1 MEENRD
7 LQEDKQ
13 EEKSPLIQKR
23 KQVKVSKKTI
33 FILVLLCA
41 IVGLIYYGVTSFKN
55 EVYNE
60 GFAEGEKQGNQNA
73 AKVVKLDF
81 EDIGELCTQEANMT
95 IVKPYND
102 SKKMFDIDIP
112 GTNSMAIFSYDV
124 TIKAGLDFSKIT
136 YDVDES
142 TKKITVKCPKVKIL
156 SNEIDT
162 DSYKL
167 YYEKES
173 VFNNIS
179 MDDFN
184 GSLSEL
190 RETAEGSAEEKGIY
204 DRAKENA
211 ERILKEFFSQNYDLR
226 VYTIEFEEVE

>member
-1 MEENRD
+1 MEENRE
-7 LQEDKQ
+7 LQEDNQ

-23 KQVKVSKKTI
+23 KQVKLSKKTI
-33 FILVLLCA
+33 FIIVLLCA
-41 IVGLIYYGVTSFKN
+41 LIGLITYGVTSFKN

-60 GFAEGEKQGNQNA
+60 GFAAGEKQGDQNA

-102 SKKMFDIDIP
+102 SKKMFDINIP

-124 TIKAGLDFSKIT
+124 TIKAGFDFSKIT

-190 RETAEGSAEEKGIY
+190 RQTAKDSAKEKGIK

-211 ERILKEFFSQNYDLR
+211 EKILKEFFSQNYDLST
-226 VYTIEFEEVE
+226 YTIEFEEVE

>member
-1 MEENRD
+1 
-7 LQEDKQ
+7 
-13 EEKSPLIQKR
+13 
-23 KQVKVSKKTI
+23 
-33 FILVLLCA
+33 
-41 IVGLIYYGVTSFKN
+41 
-55 EVYNE
+55 
-60 GFAEGEKQGNQNA
+60 
-73 AKVVKLDF
+73 
-81 EDIGELCTQEANMT
+81 MT

-162 DSYKL
+162 DSYQL

-190 RETAEGSAEEKGIY
+190 RETAGDSAEEKGIY

-211 ERILKEFFSQNYDLR
+211 ERILKEFFSQNYDLS